1 MSTDTHQWLRDTAE
15 FVATELAWGRLG
27 GHDAL
32 EIIGHVD
39 LDQHLR
45 AVHLVITAGGPR
57 VTATVLNTGS
67 LTVTAT
73 MGGSRYEADAEMP
86 EAAVQHLWTLVGASF
101 GLPS

>member
-1 MSTDTHQWLRDTAE
+1 MSTDTDQQLRDTVE

-32 EIIGHVD
+32 DIIAHVN
-39 LDQHLR
+39 LDQHLQT
-45 AVHLVITAGGPR
+45 VVLVISAGGPR
-57 VTATVLNTGS
+57 VIATVLSTGS

-101 GLPS
+101 ELPS